1 VITTSAV
8 SPIPLPTTAGSTA
21 NGGGVAAA
29 AAWRMSVEAAKGET
43 SQAQS
48 VRSPGGGEPSQSQSV
63 RPTEDQAPTRVTAG
77 DSASKSQ
84 NNALAE
90 QLSPQELRLLDQL
103 KQTDREVRQH
113 ELAHQI
119 AGGAYTGGAQFQY
132 EIGPD
137 GQRYAVAG
145 EVSVD
150 YGPVTGDPRATIEK
164 MNVVISAALAPAEPS
179 PTDYQ
184 VAARARQYLLMAQL
198 ELSQQQTDAA
208 NLVSEVGEGSTAAND
223 DDAAESSL
231 RDLRVEEYSRIAATT
246 GTGIESAQASLR
258 SVA

>member
-1 VITTSAV
+1 MITASAV
-8 SPIPLPTTAGSTA
+8 SPYSPIAYTG
-21 NGGGVAAA
+21 NAATSRVIA
-29 AAWRMSVEAAKGET
+29 SAPAWRPSVEAA
-43 SQAQS
+43 QAQPAQDQQ
-48 VRSPGGGEPSQSQSV
+48 PGQPAEEVTQS
-63 RPTEDQAPTRVTAG
+63 RVTEG
-77 DSASKSQ
+77 EASRNAQ
-84 NNALAE
+84 NNALAD
-90 QLSPQELRLLDQL
+90 QFSPQELRLLDQL

-198 ELSQQQTDAA
+198 ELNLQQAEAA
-208 NLVSEVGEGSTAAND
+208 NLASEGAAAND
-223 DDAAESSL
+223 AEAADAAL
-231 RDLRVEEYSRIAATT
+231 GRDLRVDEYSRIADATGAET
-246 GTGIESAQASLR
+246 AHASLR

>member
-1 VITTSAV
+1 MTTIAA
-8 SPIPLPTTAGSTA
+8 SPIPPIAYGGKAA
-21 NGGGVAAA
+21 NGSVASSPAT
-29 AAWRMSVEAAKGET
+29 WRPSVEAAKTEAGPGQPERIAGE
-43 SQAQS
+43 
-48 VRSPGGGEPSQSQSV
+48 G
-63 RPTEDQAPTRVTAG
+63 TRARVAEG
-77 DSASKSQ
+77 DASRNAQ

-90 QLSPQELRLLDQL
+90 ELTPQELRILDQL

-113 ELAHQI
+113 ELAHQV
-119 AGGAYTGGAQFQY
+119 AGGAYTGSAQFQY

-179 PTDYQ
+179 PTDYK

-198 ELSQQQTDAA
+198 ELSQQQTGATSLIAED
-208 NLVSEVGEGSTAAND
+208 VAAND
-223 DDAAESSL
+223 DETASAEL
-231 RDLRVEEYSRIAATT
+231 GRDPRVEEYSRIAATT
-246 GTGIESAQASLR
+246 STGAGTAQASLR

>member
-1 VITTSAV
+1 M
-8 SPIPLPTTAGSTA
+8 
-21 NGGGVAAA
+21 AAA
-29 AAWRMSVEAAKGET
+29 AAWRTSVEAAKGQT
-43 SQAQS
+43 SQGQP
-48 VRSPGGGEPSQSQSV
+48 VRPTGGGEPSPSQSV
-63 RPTEDQAPTRVTAG
+63 RPTEDEAPARVTAG
-77 DSASKSQ
+77 DSASKPQ

-198 ELSQQQTDAA
+198 ELSQQQTEAA
-208 NLVSEVGEGSTAAND
+208 NLVGEGGAAAND

-246 GTGIESAQASLR
+246 GTGSESAQASLR

>member
-1 VITTSAV
+1 MINAPAV
-8 SPIPLPTTAGSTA
+8 SPISYLPNSGGLV
-21 NGGGVAAA
+21 NGGTISAG
-29 AAWRMSVEAAKGET
+29 AAWRPSVE
-43 SQAQS
+43 QA
-48 VRSPGGGEPSQSQSV
+48 REGEPGQQSSSV
-63 RPTEDQAPTRVTAG
+63 RPTEETSGARVAEG
-77 DSASKSQ
+77 ESASKAQ

-90 QLSPQELRLLDQL
+90 ELSPQELRIIDQL

-113 ELAHQI
+113 ELAHQV
-119 AGGAYTGGAQFQY
+119 AGGAYTGSAQYQY

-179 PTDYQ
+179 PADYQ
-184 VAARARQYLLMAQL
+184 IAARARQYLLTAQL

-208 NLVSEVGEGSTAAND
+208 SLIGEAAAND
-223 DDAAESSL
+223 DESADAGVS
-231 RDLRVEEYSRIAATT
+231 RDMRVEEYNVIAATT
-246 GTGIESAQASLR
+246 GNGSAVAAQASLR

>member
-1 VITTSAV
+1 MIIASPVSPLPSIPYTGNATHGGATTSVRIARG
-8 SPIPLPTTAGSTA
+8 LNAEAAGQA
-21 NGGGVAAA
+21 EPGQAAA
-29 AAWRMSVEAAKGET
+29 GQPARPAGAAEADRVGQSEAA
-43 SQAQS
+43 
-48 VRSPGGGEPSQSQSV
+48 
-63 RPTEDQAPTRVTAG
+63 
-77 DSASKSQ
+77 SKPR
-84 NNALAE
+84 NNGLAE
-90 QLSPQELRLLDQL
+90 EFSPQELRILDQL
-103 KQTDREVRQH
+103 KQTDLEVRQH
-113 ELAHQI
+113 ELAHQV

-184 VAARARQYLLMAQL
+184 VAARARQYLLTAQL

-208 NLVSEVGEGSTAAND
+208 NLAAKGAAAND
-223 DDAAESSL
+223 DETAAVEL
-231 RDLRVEEYSRIAATT
+231 GRDLRVDEYSRIATTT
-246 GTGIESAQASLR
+246 GVSANDGQTTLH

>member
-1 VITTSAV
+1 MITTTAA
-8 SPIPLPTTAGSTA
+8 SPLTSIAYVGKAA
-21 NGGGVAAA
+21 NGGAASSP
-29 AAWRMSVEAAKGET
+29 AAWRPSVEAAKTEAGPGQPERSAGE
-43 SQAQS
+43 
-48 VRSPGGGEPSQSQSV
+48 G
-63 RPTEDQAPTRVTAG
+63 TRARVSEG
-77 DSASKSQ
+77 DASRNAQ

-90 QLSPQELRLLDQL
+90 ELTPQELRILDQL

-113 ELAHQI
+113 ELAHQV
-119 AGGAYTGGAQFQY
+119 AGGAYTGSAQFQY

-179 PTDYQ
+179 PTDYK

-198 ELSQQQTDAA
+198 ELSQQQTQTGATNFIAEDA
-208 NLVSEVGEGSTAAND
+208 AAND
-223 DDAAESSL
+223 DETTDAQL
-231 RDLRVEEYSRIAATT
+231 GRDRRVEEYSRIAATT
-246 GTGIESAQASLR
+246 GTSAETAQASLR